1 MKLFLDQKMERATN
15 LVISTN
21 TMDLKNIFKRKKI
34 TTVTKKAKESVD
46 RSKVKV
52 AKKEKPRV
60 IKKQKKTSESIIYRV
75 LKSPHITEKASDLAE
90 KNQYVFK
97 VYPATNKIEI
107 KRAIEQLYSVDVLKV
122 RVIKVPR
129 KQRRVGR
136 TIGWRKGY
144 KKAIV
149 KIREGQKIEVVPR

>member
-1 MKLFLDQKMERATN
+1 
-15 LVISTN
+15 
-21 TMDLKNIFKRKKI
+21 MDLRNIFKRKKASPA
-34 TTVTKKAKESVD
+34 KKEVKKSVD

-52 AKKEKPRV
+52 AKKEKTRV
-60 IKKQKKTSESIIYRV
+60 IKKKKKVSERIAYRV
-75 LKSPHITEKASDLAE
+75 LKAPHITEKASGLAE

-107 KRAIEQLYSVDVLKV
+107 KKAIEQLYSVDVLRV

-129 KQRRVGR
+129 KQRRVGK
-136 TIGWRKGY
+136 TVGWRKGY

-149 KIREGQKIEVVPR
+149 KIGEGQKIEVVPR

>member
-1 MKLFLDQKMERATN
+1 MKLFLDQKMEGATN

>member
-1 MKLFLDQKMERATN
+1 MEGAIN

-21 TMDLKNIFKRKKI
+21 TMDLKNIFKKKKAP
-34 TTVTKKAKESVD
+34 TVTKKAKESVD

-60 IKKQKKTSESIIYRV
+60 IKKQKKTSERIVYRV

-107 KRAIEQLYSVDVLKV
+107 KKAVEQLYDVDVLKV

-136 TIGWRKGY
+136 TLGWRKGY

>member
-1 MKLFLDQKMERATN
+1 
-15 LVISTN
+15 
-21 TMDLKNIFKRKKI
+21 MDLRNIFKRKK
-34 TTVTKKAKESVD
+34 TPKVTKEVKESVD
-46 RSKVKV
+46 RSGVKV

-60 IKKQKKTSESIIYRV
+60 IKKQKKISERIVYRV
-75 LKSPHITEKASDLAE
+75 LKAPHITEKASELAE

-107 KRAIEQLYSVDVLKV
+107 KKAIEQLYSVDVLTV

-136 TIGWRKGY
+136 TVGWRKGY